1 MSYSFKSDDAYRRQP
16 NAFTTYE
23 LDGWENER
31 RAYASED
38 GNYAISFA
46 GVAWRIQTYGNR

>member
-31 RAYASED
+31 RAYTSED
-38 GNYAISFA
+38 GNYAISFE
-46 GVAWRIQTYGNR
+46 GTRWSIQSYSKR